1 MKEKINNL
9 LEALAPLST
18 KKLDMGEMMIM
29 AFLQSQWQLN
39 QQVQV
44 NDVLNNVQHLSTASV
59 NRKLK
64 HLKKSK
70 ILFFQAHSSDARIK
84 IIIKGNK
91 FVDYINALDSLINKH
106 EKNILQRT

>member
-18 KKLDMGEMMIM
+18 KKLDMGEIMIM

-44 NDVLNNVQHLSTASV
+44 SDVLKNVQHLSYASV

-64 HLKKSK
+64 NLKKSK

-84 IIIKGNK
+84 IIIKGDK